1 VLKAGAGVTGQLIL
15 QMNGAGPVQG
25 IVSTSANWIRVSPLT
40 FDGSQAFTVG
50 IDARWVDPN
59 ASNTG
64 TITFTAG
71 STKVTVPVKAGFAP
85 TPTVGFILSPQSIR
99 VGEGDEFALDLTA
112 RNLRMLFDHVDL
124 TVAWDPAVVTLQGAD
139 ASASLT
145 STIGPSIEP
154 GILHIQSDVMGLT
167 GGETVLATLRF
178 KAVAATEK
186 AGVNL
191 RGTVSLGGAPVHA
204 TAGGCAV
211 RINPRFTPPGDP
223 GAPSA
228 VGEQGQI
235 RFTWSPGAAGT
246 YPIARYDI
254 YRKQG
259 APDIETAELVGEAKP
274 DVTQFVDRG
283 PLVRDTYYY
292 WVMCEDTQGNV
303 SNPVGPAKAQP
314 IVITDPITKVT
325 LVFTIDKSTVV
336 MNGVTVRMETAPV
349 VENGRTILPV
359 RYIATPLGA
368 QVRWDAKDQ
377 KVTLIGSKKVELW
390 IGKPTARVD
399 GTDVPIDPANPK
411 VVPRISG
418 GRTMLPLRF
427 VSEIFGAEILYDTQ
441 LRTITVT
448 LSKVT

>member
-1 VLKAGAGVTGQLIL
+1 
-15 QMNGAGPVQG
+15 M
-25 IVSTSANWIRVSPLT
+25 
-40 FDGSQAFTVG
+40 
-50 IDARWVDPN
+50 
-59 ASNTG
+59 
-64 TITFTAG
+64 
-71 STKVTVPVKAGFAP
+71 
-85 TPTVGFILSPQSIR
+85 
-99 VGEGDEFALDLTA
+99 
-112 RNLRMLFDHVDL
+112 
-124 TVAWDPAVVTLQGAD
+124 
-139 ASASLT
+139 
-145 STIGPSIEP
+145 
-154 GILHIQSDVMGLT
+154 
-167 GGETVLATLRF
+167 
-178 KAVAATEK
+178 
-186 AGVNL
+186 
-191 RGTVSLGGAPVHA
+191 
-204 TAGGCAV
+204 
-211 RINPRFTPPGDP
+211 
-223 GAPSA
+223 
-228 VGEQGQI
+228 
-235 RFTWSPGAAGT
+235 
-246 YPIARYDI
+246 
-254 YRKQG
+254 
-259 APDIETAELVGEAKP
+259 GEAKP

-368 QVRWDAKDQ
+368 QVLWDAKDQ

-390 IGKPTARVD
+390 IGNPTARVD

-427 VSEIFGAEILYDTQ
+427 VSEIFGAEILYDAQ

-448 LSKVT
+448 LSKAT